1 MAPKVFADIR
11 VTNFERH
18 LIVGKGHW
26 EQPLLQTVQICQF
39 VVDHHMK
46 DIIKRY
52 IYHEIT
58 AALRIFTT
66 KFGIFAAKLLRNLA
80 FQLIAVPQNLGIF
93 TAINMLPCIGA
104 IWHPIKYSPLICA
117 LAMQGEQGLT
127 LRHRI
132 PSLRS
137 NCSNLLSGDWHKY
150 AIFISAPE
158 SRRDFVFR
166 LK

>member
-1 MAPKVFADIR
+1 
-11 VTNFERH
+11 
-18 LIVGKGHW
+18 
-26 EQPLLQTVQICQF
+26 
-39 VVDHHMK
+39 MK

-52 IYHEIT
+52 IHHEIT
-58 AALRIFTT
+58 AALRIFTA

-104 IWHPIKYSPLICA
+104 IWHPIKYSPLKLNCA

-137 NCSNLLSGDWHKY
+137 NCSNLPSDTHCDFYLS
-150 AIFISAPE
+150 S
-158 SRRDFVFR
+158 
-166 LK
+166 